1 MRIAVLGGAG
11 IIGRV
16 IALDLARDDIDL
28 IIADRDLAGAERTAQ
43 HVGRGARAV
52 AVDVT
57 DLEALG
63 AVLRGADAC
72 VNSTQYYFNLDVMR
86 ACLRAGVP
94 YLDLGGLFHVT
105 RQQLEL
111 DQEFRKAGLT
121 AVLGLGSCP
130 GVANVHA
137 GWLGG
142 MLDRVSSVRIYNGAT
157 LDEGES
163 LAWPYAIETILDEIS
178 KPAVVFRDGKFV
190 EAPPLGEEE
199 FFLFPDPIGWA
210 KTHLSLH
217 SEVATIPLSLA
228 DKGIEECFFKITFFG
243 YSEAAL
249 RKMAFVA
256 QLGLAET
263 ERVTVDGG
271 SVRPRDVLL
280 AQLRKVPQAKEKPKS
295 KGFKDV
301 ATVVAGSQGERAVT
315 LRADTSGGPY
325 PEWGVSGGTLLVAV
339 PPAVVARW
347 LGSKRLSKPG
357 VWPPESAVD
366 PEPFFAELAKRG
378 FTTTLTRTETVA
390 APSRSAQ

>member
-1 MRIAVLGGAG
+1 MRIVVLGGAG

-16 IALDLARDDIDL
+16 IALDLARDDLDL
-28 IIADRDLAGAERTAQ
+28 LIADRDLAGAERTAQ
-43 HVGRGARAV
+43 QVGKRARAV
-52 AVDVT
+52 RVDVT
-57 DLEALG
+57 DLDALAGVLHG
-63 AVLRGADAC
+63 AEIC
-72 VNSTQYYFNLDVMR
+72 VNSTLYYFNLDVMR
-86 ACLRAGVP
+86 ACLKAKVH

-105 RQQLEL
+105 RKQLEL
-111 DQEFRKAGLT
+111 DTAFRDAGLT

-130 GVANVHA
+130 GVANVQA

-142 MLDRVSSVRIYNGAT
+142 MLDQVRSVRIYNGST

-178 KPAVVFRDGKFV
+178 KPAMVFRGKTFV

-199 FFLFPDPIGWA
+199 YFLFPEPIGWA

-228 DKGIEECFFKITFFG
+228 MKGIEECLFKITFFG
-243 YSEAAL
+243 YSEAVL

-263 ERVTVDGG
+263 EPVTVDGG
-271 SVRPRDVLL
+271 TVRPRDVLL
-280 AQLRKVPQAKEKPKS
+280 AQLRKMPQTKEKPKS

-301 ATVVAGSQGERAVT
+301 ATVVEGSLDGDRVT

-325 PEWGVSGGTLLVAV
+325 PEWGVSGGTLLVAA
-339 PPAVVARW
+339 PPAIVARW
-347 LGSKRLSKPG
+347 LGSNRLARPG
-357 VWPPESAVD
+357 VSPPEQAIE
-366 PEPFFAELAKRG
+366 PEPFFAELARRG

-390 APSRSAQ
+390 APE

>member
-1 MRIAVLGGAG
+1 MRIVILGGAG

-16 IALDLARDDIDL
+16 IALDLARDDLDL
-28 IIADRDLAGAERTAQ
+28 TIADRDLVGAERTAQ
-43 HVGRGARAV
+43 QVGRRARAV
-52 AVDVT
+52 QVDVT
-57 DLEALG
+57 DEAAMAGVLAG
-63 AVLRGADAC
+63 ASAC
-72 VNSTQYYFNLDVMR
+72 VNSALYYFNLEVMR
-86 ACLRAGVP
+86 ACLKAKVP

-111 DQEFRKAGLT
+111 DTAFREAGVT

-130 GVANVHA
+130 GVANVQA

-142 MLDRVSSVRIYNGAT
+142 MLDEVRSVRIYNGST

-178 KPAVVFRDGKFV
+178 KPAMVFRDKSFI

-199 FFLFPDPIGWA
+199 YFLFPEPIGWA

-228 DKGIEECFFKITFFG
+228 AKGIEECFFKITFFG

-249 RKMAFVA
+249 RKMAFLA

-280 AQLRKVPQAKEKPKS
+280 AQLRKMPQAKEKPKS
-295 KGFKDV
+295 KGVKDV
-301 ATVVAGSQGERAVT
+301 ATVVDGRRGGRAVI
-315 LRADTSGGPY
+315 LRADTSGGAHR
-325 PEWGVSGGTLLVAV
+325 EWGISGGTLLVGV

-347 LGSKRLSKPG
+347 LASARLSRPG
-357 VWPPESAVD
+357 VWPPEMVVE

-378 FTTTLTRTETVA
+378 FTTTLTRTETTA
-390 APSRSAQ
+390 APEG

>member
-1 MRIAVLGGAG
+1 MRIVVLGGAG
-11 IIGRV
+11 IVGRV
-16 IALDLARDDIDL
+16 IALDLARDDL
-28 IIADRDLAGAERTAQ
+28 ELVIADRDLAGAERT
-43 HVGRGARAV
+43 VGQLGKNARA
-52 AVDVT
+52 AQVDVT
-57 DLEALG
+57 DAEGLAQL
-63 AVLRGADAC
+63 LRGAAVC
-72 VNSTQYYFNLDVMR
+72 VNSTQYYFNLEVMQ
-86 ACLRAGVP
+86 ACLRARAHYV
-94 YLDLGGLFHVT
+94 DLGGLFHVT

-111 DQEFRKAGLT
+111 DSAFRQADLT

-142 MLDRVSSVRIYNGAT
+142 MLDQVRSVRIYNGAT

-178 KPAVVFRDGKFV
+178 KPAMVFRDKTFV

-228 DKGIEECFFKITFFG
+228 LKGIEECFFKITFFG

-280 AQLRKVPQAKEKPKS
+280 AQLRKVPQTKEKPKS

-301 ATVVAGSQGERAVT
+301 ATVVEGSQGGRAVT
-315 LRADTSGGPY
+315 LRADTFGGPY
-325 PEWGVSGGTLLVAV
+325 PPWGVSGGTLLVGV

-347 LGSKRLSKPG
+347 LASNRLSRPG
-357 VWPPESAVD
+357 VWPPEQAIEPD
-366 PEPFFAELAKRG
+366 PFFAELAKRG
-378 FTTTLTRTETVA
+378 FTTTLTRTETTA
-390 APSRSAQ
+390 APPAD

>member
-1 MRIAVLGGAG
+1 
-11 IIGRV
+11 
-16 IALDLARDDIDL
+16 
-28 IIADRDLAGAERTAQ
+28 
-43 HVGRGARAV
+43 
-52 AVDVT
+52 
-57 DLEALG
+57 
-63 AVLRGADAC
+63 
-72 VNSTQYYFNLDVMR
+72 
-86 ACLRAGVP
+86 
-94 YLDLGGLFHVT
+94 VT

-111 DQEFRKAGLT
+111 DAVFRDAGLT

-130 GVANVHA
+130 GVANVQA

-142 MLDRVSSVRIYNGAT
+142 MLQRVRSVRIYNGAT

-178 KPAVVFRDGKFV
+178 KPAMVFRGGTFI

-199 FFLFPDPIGWA
+199 YFLFPEPIGWA

-228 DKGIEECFFKITFFG
+228 MKGIEECFFKITFFG

-280 AQLRKVPQAKEKPKS
+280 AQLRKVPQTKEKPKS

-301 ATVVAGSQGERAVT
+301 ATVVEGSQDGEPVT

-325 PEWGVSGGTLLVAV
+325 PEWGVSGGTLLVAI

-347 LGSKRLSKPG
+347 LGSNALSRPG
-357 VWPPESAVD
+357 VWPPEQAIE
-366 PEPFFAELAKRG
+366 PEPLFAELARRG
-378 FTTTLTRTETVA
+378 FTTTMTRTETVA
-390 APSRSAQ
+390 APH

>member
-1 MRIAVLGGAG
+1 MRIVLLGGAG

-16 IALDLARDDIDL
+16 IALDLARDDLDL
-28 IIADRDLAGAERTAQ
+28 VVADRDLAGAERTARQ
-43 HVGRGARAV
+43 AGKRARAV
-52 AVDVT
+52 QVDVT
-57 DLEALG
+57 DGEALAQLLSG
-63 AVLRGADAC
+63 AAVC
-72 VNSTQYYFNLDVMR
+72 VNSTLYYFNLEVMR
-86 ACLRAGVP
+86 ACLKAGAH

-105 RQQLEL
+105 RKQLEL
-111 DQEFRKAGLT
+111 DREFREQGLT

-142 MLDRVSSVRIYNGAT
+142 MLDRVRSVRIYNGAT

-178 KPAVVFRDGKFV
+178 MPAMVFRDGGFL

-199 FFLFPDPIGWA
+199 FFLFPEPIGWA

-217 SEVATIPLSLA
+217 SEVATIPISLA
-228 DKGIEECFFKITFFG
+228 AKGIDECFFKITFFG

-301 ATVVAGSQGERAVT
+301 ATVVTGSQAGHSVT
-315 LRADTSGGPY
+315 LRADTLGGPH
-325 PEWGVSGGTLLVAV
+325 PEWGISGGTLLVGVA
-339 PPAVVARW
+339 PAVVARW
-347 LGSKRLSKPG
+347 LASARLSRPG
-357 VWPPESAVD
+357 VWPPELAIE

-390 APSRSAQ
+390 EP

>member
-1 MRIAVLGGAG
+1 MQIVVLGGAG

-16 IALDLARDDIDL
+16 IALDLARDDIE
-28 IIADRDLAGAERTAQ
+28 IVIGDRDLAGAERTAQ
-43 HVGRGARAV
+43 QVGKRARAV
-52 AVDVT
+52 QIDVT
-57 DLEALG
+57 DVEAL
-63 AVLRGADAC
+63 AKVLRGAAVC
-72 VNSTQYYFNLDVMR
+72 VNSTLYYYNLDVMR
-86 ACLRAGVP
+86 ACLKAKVH

-111 DQEFRKAGLT
+111 DRDFRDGGLT

-130 GVANVHA
+130 GVANVQA

-142 MLDRVSSVRIYNGAT
+142 MLDRVRSVRIYNGAT

-178 KPAVVFRDGKFV
+178 KPAMVFRGGTFI
-190 EAPPLGEEE
+190 EAPPLSEEE
-199 FFLFPDPIGWA
+199 HFLFPEPIGWA

-217 SEVATIPLSLA
+217 SEVATIPLSLST
-228 DKGIEECFFKITFFG
+228 KGIEECFFKITFFG

-280 AQLRKVPQAKEKPKS
+280 AQLRKVPQTKEKPKS
-295 KGFKDV
+295 KGYKDV
-301 ATVVAGSQGERAVT
+301 ATVVEGSQGGAAVT
-315 LRADTSGGPY
+315 LRADTFGGPY
-325 PEWGVSGGTLLVAV
+325 PEWGISGGTLLVGV
-339 PPAVVARW
+339 PPAVIARW
-347 LGSKRLSKPG
+347 LGSNRLSRPG
-357 VWPPESAVD
+357 VQPPELVIE
-366 PEPFFAELAKRG
+366 PEPFFAELAQRG
-378 FTTTLTRTETVA
+378 FTTTLTKTETVA
-390 APSRSAQ
+390 APKQ

>member
-1 MRIAVLGGAG
+1 MKIVVLGGAG
-11 IIGRV
+11 IVGRV
-16 IALDLARDDIDL
+16 IALDLATDVDEIV
-28 IIADRDLAGAERTAQ
+28 IADRDLEGARRTASQ
-43 HVGRGARAV
+43 IGARGQAM

-57 DLEALG
+57 DRPALV
-63 AVLRGADAC
+63 AALRQADAC
-72 VNSTQYYFNLDVMR
+72 INSTVYYFNLDVMR
-86 ACLRAGVP
+86 ACLEAGVP

-105 RQQLEL
+105 RRQLEL
-111 DQEFRKAGLT
+111 SGEFEKAGLT

-130 GVANVHA
+130 GVANVQA

-142 MLDRVSSVRIYNGAT
+142 MLDRVASVRIYNGST

-178 KPAVVFRDGKFV
+178 KPAMVFRGGEFR

-199 FFLFPDPIGWA
+199 HFLFPDPIGWA

-249 RKMAFVA
+249 RKLHFLA
-256 QLGLAET
+256 QLGLAGT
-263 ERVTVDGG
+263 EPVAVEGG

-280 AQLRKVPQAKEKPKS
+280 ELLRRMPQAKEKPKS

-301 ATVVAGSQGERAVT
+301 ATVVEGVADNHRVV
-315 LRADTSGGPY
+315 LRADTSGGPNAAF
-325 PEWGVSGGTLLVAV
+325 GVSGGTLLVAI

-347 LGSKRLSKPG
+347 LASRTLERPG
-357 VWPPESAVD
+357 VWPPEQVVE
-366 PEPFFAELAKRG
+366 PLPFFAELAKRG
-378 FTTTLTRTETVA
+378 FTTSLTRTEEVA
-390 APSRSAQ
+390 TPG

>member
-1 MRIAVLGGAG
+1 MQIVVLGGAG

-16 IALDLARDDIDL
+16 IALDLAGDDLDL
-28 IIADRDLAGAERTAQ
+28 IVADRDLAGAERTAQ
-43 HVGRGARAV
+43 QVGKRARAMQ
-52 AVDVT
+52 VDVT
-57 DLEALG
+57 DVDALARLLAG
-63 AVLRGADAC
+63 AGAC

-86 ACLRAGVP
+86 ACLTARVP

-105 RQQLEL
+105 RKQLEL
-111 DQEFRKAGLT
+111 DQAFREAGVT

-142 MLDRVSSVRIYNGAT
+142 MLDEVRSVRIYNGST

-178 KPAVVFRDGKFV
+178 KPAMVFRDKSFI
-190 EAPPLGEEE
+190 EAAPLGEEE
-199 FFLFPDPIGWA
+199 YFLFPEPIGWA

-217 SEVATIPLSLA
+217 SEVATIPLSLGG
-228 DKGIEECFFKITFFG
+228 KGIEECFFKITFFG

-249 RKMAFVA
+249 RKMAFLA

-280 AQLRKVPQAKEKPKS
+280 AQLRKVPQTKEKPKS

-301 ATVVAGSQGERAVT
+301 ATVVDGRQGGKSVT
-315 LRADTSGGPY
+315 LRADTSGGPHRA
-325 PEWGVSGGTLLVAV
+325 WGISGGTLLVGV

-347 LGSKRLSKPG
+347 LATKRLDRPG
-357 VWPPESAVD
+357 VWPPEVAVD

-378 FTTTLTRTETVA
+378 FTTTLTRTETTA
-390 APSRSAQ
+390 APDA

>member
-1 MRIAVLGGAG
+1 M
-11 IIGRV
+11 
-16 IALDLARDDIDL
+16 
-28 IIADRDLAGAERTAQ
+28 Q
-43 HVGRGARAV
+43 
-52 AVDVT
+52 
-57 DLEALG
+57 
-63 AVLRGADAC
+63 
-72 VNSTQYYFNLDVMR
+72 
-86 ACLRAGVP
+86 ACLRARVP
-94 YLDLGGLFHVT
+94 YLDLGGLFHMT
-105 RQQLEL
+105 RRQLEL
-111 DQEFRKAGLT
+111 DEAFREAGVT

-130 GVANVHA
+130 GVANVQA

-142 MLDRVSSVRIYNGAT
+142 MLEEVQSVRIYNGST

-178 KPAVVFRDGKFV
+178 KPAMVFRGKTFS
-190 EAPPLGEEE
+190 EAPPLSEEE
-199 FFLFPDPIGWA
+199 FFHFPDPIGWA

-228 DKGIEECFFKITFFG
+228 AKGIEECFFKITFFG

-280 AQLRKVPQAKEKPKS
+280 AQLRKVPQTRQRPKS

-301 ATVVAGSQGERAVT
+301 ATVVEGRQSGQRVT
-315 LRADTSGGPY
+315 LRVDTSGGPHE
-325 PEWGVSGGTLLVAV
+325 EWGLSGGTMLVGV

-347 LGSKRLSKPG
+347 LASGRLARPG
-357 VWPPESAVD
+357 VWPPEVVIE
-366 PEPFFAELAKRG
+366 PEPFFAELADRG

-390 APSRSAQ
+390 APRGQAHRDASR